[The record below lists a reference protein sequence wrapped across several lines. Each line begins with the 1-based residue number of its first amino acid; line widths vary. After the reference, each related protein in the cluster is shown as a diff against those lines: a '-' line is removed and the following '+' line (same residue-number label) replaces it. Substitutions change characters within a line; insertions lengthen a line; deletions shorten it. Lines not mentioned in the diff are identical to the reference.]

1 MKKLLVTLLVCI
13 MTILTQTLTAC
24 GNDEKPNK
32 DEEINQAVSNV
43 IEFLNSVKD
52 SGNYSSVSEF
62 PDGSVYKYYT
72 AYSKI
77 KVEYNKVEYNEVF
90 YGVKEGNILYKISQA
105 DDTTWHKITDTT
117 DLSDPIARTN
127 NLINGVNNTSNAF
140 LWTDYNSK
148 TKTLTATY
156 SDGSGTYKLDAGEFI
171 WTIITDKGI
180 TKHTINNVGKT
191 VVSLPENII
200 DDTTK

>member
-1 MKKLLVTLLVCI
+1 MDRL
-13 MTILTQTLTAC
+13 
-24 GNDEKPNK
+24 
-32 DEEINQAVSNV
+32 
-43 IEFLNSVKD
+43 
-52 SGNYSSVSEF
+52 
-62 PDGSVYKYYT
+62 
-72 AYSKI
+72 
-77 KVEYNKVEYNEVF
+77 
-90 YGVKEGNILYKISQA
+90 
-105 DDTTWHKITDTT
+105 H
-117 DLSDPIARTN
+117 
-127 NLINGVNNTSNAF
+127 
-140 LWTDYNSK
+140 SK